1 MPVNACRSDRYELIA
16 AWYSWNEA
24 GTGPYDERFAFQLES
39 SVVKEVASLGTV
51 AIVALLFL
59 AFLTTLR
66 PIAITAV
73 QGDKVIDARANDAA
87 TLAHSEA
94 PHEQR
99 PHPRR
104 QD

>member
-1 MPVNACRSDRYELIA
+1 MR
-16 AWYSWNEA
+16 A

-73 QGDKVIDARANDAA
+73 QGDKVIDARANEAA
-87 TLAHSEA
+87 TLAHSLADACTARE
-94 PHEQR
+94 PSQFF
-99 PHPRR
+99 PCGCGKPNCL
-104 QD
+104 